1 MAAGKDKC
9 YVVGCNKQHVSV
21 HVLPAV
27 QNRAAWLHFIFDGNV
42 PATLPKKVVVCANH
56 FTEDSFE
63 NYRQYTAGF
72 ARRLRLRENS
82 VPTVRRKSAEDGAA
96 TASPTTREVGC
107 QTEPAQIQKRTVGT
121 QLSQRTLPPTFRSK
135 GVQVTFSTKHT
146 GVGVT
151 SLAFAAPP
159 PTVTSTPVKEPGV
172 MEDMDIELE
181 GSTSRV
187 SSQGL
192 DATHD
197 PADSADI
204 LDATPTP
211 VHQEKKY
218 IVYEISIKELF
229 QECPVCKRP
238 CTIQTRR
245 LGTFVAVLQKCI
257 HCEFSRTWNSQPLL
271 NSTPAGNL
279 HLSAAVYLSG
289 VSYITVQKV
298 FRAMHLQTLLYDAFR
313 RHARTYVEPAIVHKW
328 KTSQDGMLQRLSME
342 NAIVGGMRADSPGH
356 SAKFCSYTMMDL
368 KTNTVIDIQLVQSSE
383 VGGTSNM
390 EKEGLKRGLVFLKE
404 RGVNVDCIVTDR
416 HPQVQ
421 KFLRENGIN
430 QYYNVWRMEKG
441 ISKKLGKICKKK
453 DCQSLKKW
461 LPAIKNHI
469 YWTAA
474 TSTTGPERVAKWT
487 SILNHVRDVHI
498 HQDPFFPACLHSARQ
513 TKDHN
518 KWLTAGTPA
527 FYQLEK
533 VLSTKKV
540 LKDVAKLA
548 PHHQAS
554 ALEGFHRV
562 ILRFAPKN
570 VVYPFLGVLC
580 RLYLAALHFNE
591 NTTRDQASTSSE
603 DPRHRGCFSK
613 SHKVECRVKPI
624 KTQETFRY
632 VEDLTCLIMGE
643 VFRDPEPYWVQLL
656 QIDVPPDL
664 SSGHEYLE

>member
-151 SLAFAAPP
+151 SLAFTAPP

-172 MEDMDIELE
+172 MEDMEIELE
-181 GSTSRV
+181 GSTSRL

-197 PADSADI
+197 PVNSADI

-218 IVYEISIKELF
+218 IVYETSIKELF
-229 QECPVCKRP
+229 QECPVCNRP

-298 FRAMHLQTLLYDAFR
+298 VKLFTVVTSKFKKGNEKISFMTASAEFTGTYLLSVYHQVFRAMRLQTLIYDAFR

-328 KTSQDGMLQRLSME
+328 KTSQDGMLQRLSRE
-342 NAIVGGMRADSPGH
+342 NVIVGGMRADSPGSLITHTLICDQYVSKKVYYKSVVIGH
-356 SAKFCSYTMMDL
+356 SARFGSYTMMDL
-368 KTNTVIDIQLVQSSE
+368 KTNTVIDIQLVQVSRSY
-383 VGGTSNM
+383 S
-390 EKEGLKRGLVFLKE
+390 
-404 RGVNVDCIVTDR
+404 D
-416 HPQVQ
+416 
-421 KFLRENGIN
+421 
-430 QYYNVWRMEKG
+430 
-441 ISKKLGKICKKK
+441 SKI
-453 DCQSLKKW
+453 
-461 LPAIKNHI
+461 
-469 YWTAA
+469 
-474 TSTTGPERVAKWT
+474 
-487 SILNHVRDVHI
+487 
-498 HQDPFFPACLHSARQ
+498 
-513 TKDHN
+513 
-518 KWLTAGTPA
+518 
-527 FYQLEK
+527 
-533 VLSTKKV
+533 
-540 LKDVAKLA
+540 
-548 PHHQAS
+548 
-554 ALEGFHRV
+554 
-562 ILRFAPKN
+562 
-570 VVYPFLGVLC
+570 
-580 RLYLAALHFNE
+580 
-591 NTTRDQASTSSE
+591 TTR
-603 DPRHRGCFSK
+603 
-613 SHKVECRVKPI
+613 
-624 KTQETFRY
+624 
-632 VEDLTCLIMGE
+632 
-643 VFRDPEPYWVQLL
+643 
-656 QIDVPPDL
+656 
-664 SSGHEYLE
+664 